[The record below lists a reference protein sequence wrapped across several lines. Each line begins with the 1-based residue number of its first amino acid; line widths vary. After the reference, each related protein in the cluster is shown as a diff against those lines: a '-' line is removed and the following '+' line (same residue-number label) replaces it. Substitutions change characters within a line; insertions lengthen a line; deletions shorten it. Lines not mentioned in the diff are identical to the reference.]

1 MSVVPV
7 SWEVFILNMMSF
19 RTIYGSTF
27 VHKGISRTTQLNQST
42 FPECGRTSPRLNK
55 DEKASP
61 VVPFISFSFPTAE
74 PMWPATFQ
82 CPCHCHDSH
91 DELYPQTLN
100 PKLFLK
106 MLFDRYLMTSMRKV
120 AQILID
126 NEQKI
131 NNFSVN
137 DNDNDQPFLL
147 AKLINMA
154 KES

>member
-1 MSVVPV
+1 
-7 SWEVFILNMMSF
+7 
-19 RTIYGSTF
+19 
-27 VHKGISRTTQLNQST
+27 
-42 FPECGRTSPRLNK
+42 
-55 DEKASP
+55 
-61 VVPFISFSFPTAE
+61 
-74 PMWPATFQ
+74 
-82 CPCHCHDSH
+82 
-91 DELYPQTLN
+91 
-100 PKLFLK
+100 